1 MCSVVYGRR
10 NVDLFLC
17 YLDRFRGPNV
27 AQNSKIA
34 FIYLLAIMHA
44 AMKRVLLL
52 LSPSLRSLAAA
63 RFTTGDKLDLSLK
76 RLPHY
81 GSPEARTV

>member
-27 AQNSKIA
+27 AQNSDIA
-34 FIYLLAIMHA
+34 LASCIYLLAIMYA

-52 LSPSLRSLAAA
+52 LSPSLRS
-63 RFTTGDKLDLSLK
+63 RGGEIYNG
-76 RLPHY
+76 R
-81 GSPEARTV
+81 